1 MGHGAPDSSW
11 MVDVRERVDA
21 RLRAFLEAKQE
32 NARRTSPEGVELADS
47 IARLTLRGGKRL
59 RPAVLVASFQTV
71 APDGDL
77 ARTDDASAAIELLQ
91 SYLLIHDDWMDL
103 DDERR
108 GGPSTFAELRDRY
121 DDAHLGAS
129 LAVLAGDL
137 ASAYAWELCVSAP
150 FPEGRLRDGLAAFTR
165 MQEEVFFG
173 QHLDL
178 TGSMDVAR
186 MHDLKTG
193 SYTVRGPLR
202 LGALLGGASG
212 EQLAALERF
221 GDPLGLAFQIRDDL
235 LGTFGDPSKTGKPAG
250 NDLRAGKRTSLVR
263 TAEERLSE
271 AERAPL
277 TAVFGMRD
285 ADDSAVA
292 EAAELLVSRGIR
304 KEVEDRLEALVAE
317 AHEALRSGPFADL
330 GRERLGALTELLAR
344 REK

>member
-1 MGHGAPDSSW
+1 MTE
-11 MVDVRERVDA
+11 VRERVDA
-21 RLRAFLEAKQE
+21 RLRGFLEEKH
-32 NARRTSPEGVELADS
+32 RTATRISPEGVELAES
-47 IARLTLRGGKRL
+47 ITRLTLRGGKRL
-59 RPAVLVASFQTV
+59 RPAVLVASFQ
-71 APDGDL
+71 AIDPDGDL

-108 GGPSTFAELRDRY
+108 GGPSTFAELRDKY

-137 ASAYAWELCVSAP
+137 ASAYAWELCVAAP
-150 FPEGRLRDGLAAFTR
+150 FPDGRLRDGLAVFTQ

-178 TGSMDVAR
+178 TGSPDVAR

-202 LGALLGGASG
+202 LGALLGGASRA
-212 EQLAALERF
+212 QLDALDAF
-221 GDPLGLAFQIRDDL
+221 GAPLGLAFQMRDDL
-235 LGTFGDPSKTGKPAG
+235 LGTFGDPSATGKPAG

-263 TAEERLSE
+263 AAEERLTTE
-271 AERAPL
+271 QRAPL

-285 ADDSAVA
+285 ADDSAVS
-292 EAAELLVSRGIR
+292 EAAELLVTSGIR
-304 KEVEDRLEALVAE
+304 REVEDRLERLVAE
-317 AHEALRSGPFADL
+317 AHDALRAGGFAEL
-330 GRERLGALTELLAR
+330 GRERLAALTELLAR
-344 REK
+344 RDR